1 MSDMDCLKNTNSAT
15 FMNINVADVQT
26 ANAVAVGISFIATE
40 RKYTVAGPNKIYPIN
55 GTRIGKPPCHL

>member
-40 RKYTVAGPNKIYPIN
+40 RK
-55 GTRIGKPPCHL
+55 